1 MPTLKQTAKRLL
13 ATITSVLSM
22 SVLLSAII
30 AGSIALVAHVARG
43 SDCVGDGSS
52 YIRAVLCIC
61 AEFSAGLLVAYGL
74 ALLQNTVAL
83 DGTHLGRQEIRRSV
97 FGLAALTVLAA
108 FPSVAWAIW
117 WQLGGDPGHL
127 KSYMVSATCAVAMAS
142 VFVATGMLMVKYF
155 DAMPLAESAS
165 HAGARLAGALPIA
178 SRKRS
183 MWSVMTQVAKV
194 GLPGLVIV
202 AMLVCYIFAVFIAY
216 RHAQPTWLKT
226 IVYFVALGI
235 KTAGKKAMLLLL
247 ATLPAAVN
255 RQVVDQY
262 LFCYEFAA
270 SLLCRILILSMPD
283 QQAAFI
289 ISLATNGLEL
299 MSRDFFYARYVGIG
313 LRCQSDHDRAAWSAR
328 GYWRVVDSNN
338 TMVIEYVT
346 TTVGAA
352 ILYLLPQL
360 GVFVIA
366 TNVAESAVSV
376 DRLVG
381 MMAIQL
387 IPEVVVDVYGIII
400 DSMGGLGE
408 RHIEYWVHMR
418 GLSESLPI
426 KAGFGVWITALVL
439 TTCLQFQG
447 AASDPS
453 ALASATLAPSA
464 APSPS

>member
-1 MPTLKQTAKRLL
+1 
-13 ATITSVLSM
+13 V
-22 SVLLSAII
+22 
-30 AGSIALVAHVARG
+30 
-43 SDCVGDGSS
+43 
-52 YIRAVLCIC
+52 
-61 AEFSAGLLVAYGL
+61 
-74 ALLQNTVAL
+74 
-83 DGTHLGRQEIRRSV
+83 TH
-97 FGLAALTVLAA
+97 
-108 FPSVAWAIW
+108 
-117 WQLGGDPGHL
+117 
-127 KSYMVSATCAVAMAS
+127 
-142 VFVATGMLMVKYF
+142 
-155 DAMPLAESAS
+155 
-165 HAGARLAGALPIA
+165 
-178 SRKRS
+178 
-183 MWSVMTQVAKV
+183 VAKV
-194 GLPGLVIV
+194 GLPGLLIV

-216 RHAQPTWLKT
+216 RHAQAAWLKT

-408 RHIEYWVHMR
+408 RHIEYWVRMR
-418 GLSESLPI
+418 GLSLPI
-426 KAGFGVWITALVL
+426 RALVW
-439 TTCLQFQG
+439 G
-447 AASDPS
+447 
-453 ALASATLAPSA
+453 
-464 APSPS
+464 